1 MNAGGTERQIV
12 QMAELMRQSGNEVQ
26 LAVLRGT
33 EWLNLETSSLP
44 VHFAGFRS
52 LSRPDG
58 WAALLE
64 LVRWMRRQRFDILQ
78 TFFVESNLLGPWL
91 GRLARIPVVL
101 GSRRNMNYW
110 MSGRTALFQSFS
122 NKLATRL
129 VANCE
134 AVKKVIA
141 QTERTSLGKIDVIY
155 NGVDLSAFTADAAE
169 RERVRRKF
177 GITEAQ
183 VLVGSISTLRPIKG
197 VTTLIEAAAIVITQ
211 QPSARF
217 LLVGDG
223 PLRPQLEEMVTATG
237 LRDHV
242 FFAGSQND
250 VTRYLR
256 AFDIAVLASESEGFS
271 NSVLEYVAMG
281 LPSVVTDVGG
291 NKEALGD
298 GGLLVPPK
306 DAPALAKALLRLITD
321 QDTRRRMSDAG
332 LAHANRFSLENA
344 KHNLNAYY
352 HSLIKDQLKPFGGT
366 GHPS

>member
-33 EWLNLETSSLP
+33 EWLSPETSSLP
-44 VHFAGFRS
+44 LHFAGFRS
-52 LSRPDG
+52 LSRPGG
-58 WAALLE
+58 WAALLK
-64 LVRWMRRQRFDILQ
+64 LVRWMHREKFDILQ

-91 GRLARIPVVL
+91 GKLAGIPVVL

-110 MSGRTALFQSFS
+110 MSARTALFQSFS

-134 AVKKVIA
+134 AVKQVIA
-141 QTERTSLGKIDVIY
+141 QTERTSPGKIDVIY
-155 NGVDLSAFTADAAE
+155 NGVDLSSFTADAAE
-169 RERVRRKF
+169 RERVRREF

-183 VLVGSISTLRPIKG
+183 VLVGSISTLRRIKG
-197 VTTLIEAAAIVITQ
+197 VATLIQAAAIVTAQ

-223 PLRPQLEEMVTATG
+223 PLRQELEEMVGAKG
-237 LRDHV
+237 LRDRV
-242 FFAGSQND
+242 SFAGSQND
-250 VTRYLR
+250 VRRYLR

-298 GGLLVPPK
+298 SGLLVPPK
-306 DAPALAKALLRLITD
+306 DAPALAEALLRLITD
-321 QDTRRRMSDAG
+321 QDARKRMSEAG
-332 LAHANRFSLENA
+332 LVHANKFSLENA
-344 KHNLNAYY
+344 KHNLNTYY
-352 HSLIKDQLKPFGGT
+352 HGLIKD
-366 GHPS
+366 